1 VLFRWLGTASLVL
14 LLQIPIGLI
23 AGTIQERRS
32 TQGEA
37 LSEVTRTWGGS
48 QQLIGPVLTIP
59 YLERWLDK
67 DRQPQQRRHVLRVLP
82 RGLKVTGKLQTE
94 VRRRGIFDVP
104 LFTAGLHVSGLF
116 ALPDA
121 SRFPVTSG
129 DIEWGGAQLHFGI
142 SDAKAIR
149 SCSPLSLGSQ
159 SRAFEP
165 GSLDESLA
173 GGLHASVPPLTPG
186 TSLPF
191 SFDLELGGSGRF
203 SVVPAGDETVITLSS
218 PWPDPSFD
226 GAWLPADRRVTAEGF
241 EATWKILA
249 LARNFPSAWQ
259 DSEVRAETLRASTVG
274 VTLLSPVDTYR
285 TNERAVKYQL
295 LFLGLTFLGF
305 ALFELL
311 ARLRVH
317 PLQYLLVGLALCVF
331 YLLLLSL
338 SEQLGFGPAY
348 GIAAAAIVG
357 LITLYLRAVLG
368 TFPRALGAG
377 AGLSVLYGFLF
388 VLLRIQEQALLFG
401 SVGLFAALALVMWV
415 TRRIDWY
422 AEGERTIELAG

>member
-1 VLFRWLGTASLVL
+1 VLFRWLGTGFLVL

-23 AGTIQERRS
+23 ASTIQERRS

-37 LSEVTRTWGGS
+37 LSEVTQTWGGS
-48 QQLIGPVLTIP
+48 QQLVGPVLTIP
-59 YLERWLDK
+59 YYERWLDRDK
-67 DRQPQQRRHVLRVLP
+67 QPQQRRHLLRLLP
-82 RGLKVTGKLQTE
+82 RTLTVTGKLATE

-104 LFTAGLHVSGLF
+104 LFTATLHVSGGF
-116 ALPDA
+116 VLPEPG
-121 SRFPVTSG
+121 RFPVTS
-129 DIEWGGAQLHFGI
+129 DNIEWDGARLHFGL
-142 SDAKAIR
+142 SDPKAIR
-149 SCSPLSLGSQ
+149 SCSPLTVGSQ
-159 SRAFEP
+159 SRKFEP
-165 GSLDESLA
+165 GSDDTELA
-173 GGLHASVPPLTPG
+173 GGLHAAVPQLASG
-186 TSLPF
+186 SALQF
-191 SFDLELGGSGRF
+191 SFDLVLGGSGRF
-203 SVVPAGDETVITLSS
+203 TVVPAGDESVITLSS

-226 GAWLPADRRVTAEGF
+226 GAWLPEARTVGADGF

-249 LARNFPSAWQ
+249 LARNFPSSWL
-259 DSEVRAETLRASTVG
+259 DNDVRGETLRGSTVG

-348 GIAAAAIVG
+348 GIAAAAIVL

-368 TFPRALGAG
+368 AISRALGAG
-377 AGLSVLYGFLF
+377 AGLAGLYGFLF
-388 VLLRIQEQALLFG
+388 VLLRIQEQALLVG

-422 AEGERTIELAG
+422 AEGERAAA